1 MGKVV
6 TNHGMKS
13 WDMNMKILNVDDFG
27 MTILRP
33 HSHTPTLR
41 PTIILGKFEWL
52 SLLKNDLFIHIPPL
66 SCDLLKVR
74 GYVPFIFSSLEVSI

>member
-6 TNHGMKS
+6 INDGMKS
-13 WDMNMKILNVDDFG
+13 WDMNMKTLNVDYFR

-33 HSHTPTLR
+33 HFHTPTPRL
-41 PTIILGKFEWL
+41 TIVLGKFEWL

-66 SCDLLKVR
+66 SCDLFKVR
-74 GYVPFIFSSLEVSI
+74 GYVPFIFSSPKVSI